1 MKLAIPLDNAMIR
14 NILLVC
20 VADLI
25 VGVSYGALAHAN
37 GFPLWVPLTLSL
49 VVLAGASEFL
59 FIGVVAAGGS
69 PVSAAL
75 AGLLV
80 NARHVPFSL
89 AVHDLAGKG
98 PKKLLG
104 FHILNDESVVFGL
117 AEKQK
122 DKQKDKQKAAFWLC
136 GLGIFLCWPLGTI
149 IGEFLG
155 TFIVDTKA
163 LGLDAM
169 FPAIILALCLPALRE
184 AKTRRAAL
192 LGAVIALAATPFL
205 PPGIPVL
212 LSLLGLVVSLR
223 RA

>member
-25 VGVSYGALAHAN
+25 VGISYGALAHAN

-117 AEKQK
+117 AE
-122 DKQKDKQKAAFWLC
+122 KQKAAFWLC

>member
-1 MKLAIPLDNAMIR
+1 M
-14 NILLVC
+14 
-20 VADLI
+20 
-25 VGVSYGALAHAN
+25 
-37 GFPLWVPLTLSL
+37 
-49 VVLAGASEFL
+49 
-59 FIGVVAAGGS
+59 
-69 PVSAAL
+69 
-75 AGLLV
+75 
-80 NARHVPFSL
+80 
-89 AVHDLAGKG
+89 
-98 PKKLLG
+98 
-104 FHILNDESVVFGL
+104 FGL
-117 AEKQK
+117 AE
-122 DKQKDKQKAAFWLC
+122 KQKDKQKAAFWLC

>member
-1 MKLAIPLDNAMIR
+1 MKLALPLDNVTIR
-14 NILLVC
+14 NIVLVC

-37 GFPLWVPLTLSL
+37 GFSLWVPLTLS
-49 VVLAGASEFL
+49 VIVLAGASEFL

-80 NARHVPFSL
+80 NARHVPFSM
-89 AVHDLAGKG
+89 AVHDLTGKG
-98 PKKLLG
+98 AKKLLG

-117 AEKQK
+117 AEKE
-122 DKQKDKQKAAFWLC
+122 KDKQKAAFWLC

-212 LSLLGLVVSLR
+212 LSLLGLVVSLG

>member
-1 MKLAIPLDNAMIR
+1 MKLTIPLDNAMIR

-122 DKQKDKQKAAFWLC
+122 AAFWLC

>member
-122 DKQKDKQKAAFWLC
+122 DKQKAAFWLC
-136 GLGIFLCWPLGTI
+136 GLGIFLCWP
-149 IGEFLG
+149 LG

>member
-37 GFPLWVPLTLSL
+37 GFPLWIPLTLSL

-117 AEKQK
+117 AE
-122 DKQKDKQKAAFWLC
+122 KQKAAFWLC

>member
-98 PKKLLG
+98 PKRLLG

-117 AEKQK
+117 AE
-122 DKQKDKQKAAFWLC
+122 KQKDKQKAAFWLC

-184 AKTRRAAL
+184 VKTRRAAL
-192 LGAVIALAATPFL
+192 TGAVIALAATPFL

>member
-122 DKQKDKQKAAFWLC
+122 AAFWLC